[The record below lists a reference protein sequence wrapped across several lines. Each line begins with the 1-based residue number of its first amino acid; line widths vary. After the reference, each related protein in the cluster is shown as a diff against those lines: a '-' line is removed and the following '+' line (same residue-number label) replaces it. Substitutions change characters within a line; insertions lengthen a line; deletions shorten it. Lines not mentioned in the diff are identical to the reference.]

1 MEENNFGYGFEHD
14 DYGRFEQDID
24 QDTAYVIRPEQMGGG
39 ASPQPQIKRTIPIVT
54 IALIV
59 ANVIAGIM
67 CIGVD
72 NYSRT
77 GGLNYQYVKL
87 NGRCSCILAL
97 IISLAICLHY
107 ICLAPRWRENLA
119 P

>member
-59 ANVIAGIM
+59 ANVIAASCASVWTITPEP
-67 CIGVD
+67 VD
-72 NYSRT
+72 ST
-77 GGLNYQYVKL
+77 
-87 NGRCSCILAL
+87 
-97 IISLAICLHY
+97 IST
-107 ICLAPRWRENLA
+107 
-119 P
+119 

>member
-87 NGRCSCILAL
+87 NGEYGRL
-97 IISLAICLHY
+97 ISAMFLHS
-107 ICLAPRWRENLA
+107 ASRTDS
-119 P
+119 

>member
-1 MEENNFGYGFEHD
+1 MEDNRCEYGFGGDGQSYED
-14 DYGRFEQDID
+14 SNYMYKD

-39 ASPQPQIKRTIPIVT
+39 EFQQPQMKRMIPIVT
-54 IALIV
+54 ITLIL

-77 GGLNYQYVKL
+77 GGLNYEYVKL
-87 NGRCSCILAL
+87 NKEYGRLL
-97 IISLAICLHY
+97 
-107 ICLAPRWRENLA
+107 
-119 P
+119 

>member
-77 GGLNYQYVKL
+77 
-87 NGRCSCILAL
+87 CILAL